1 MNPMHKFIW
10 IAIAAIGIGVGSGC
24 NRQSSSASMEKRADQ
39 TMERAEQTMDQAT
52 NDVKQQARRAGDTA
66 KDAAITTKIKSAMIA
81 EPELKALQVNVDT
94 VNGNVTLSGVV
105 DSQQNLE
112 RAQQIAQ
119 TVDGVRAVENRLTV
133 KSSG

>member
-1 MNPMHKFIW
+1 MKPTHNLTW
-10 IAIAAIGIGVGSGC
+10 IAIAAIGIGVVGGC
-24 NRQSSSASMEKRADQ
+24 NREYSSDSK
-39 TMERAEQTMDQAT
+39 RAEQTMDRAEQKMNQAA
-52 NDVKQQARRAGDTA
+52 NDVKQQTQKAGDTA
-66 KDAAITTKIKSAMIA
+66 KDAAITTKIKTAMIA
-81 EPELKALQVNVDT
+81 EPGLKSLQINVDT
-94 VNGNVTLSGVV
+94 VNGTVTLSGAV